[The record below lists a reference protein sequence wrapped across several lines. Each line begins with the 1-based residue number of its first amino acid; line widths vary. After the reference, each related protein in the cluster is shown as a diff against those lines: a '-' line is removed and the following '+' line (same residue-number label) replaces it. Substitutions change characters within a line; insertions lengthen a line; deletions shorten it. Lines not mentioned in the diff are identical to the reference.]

1 MGHHFPSAGV
11 RKQAEEKVQG
21 LVTVASDGLPPQS
34 HQQSMDHQWKTRSE
48 GIAALSTK
56 VCARPSDHLLEQES
70 AADAVVPEVDATI
83 HGEEVKPATH
93 LRNASTN
100 TT

>member
-1 MGHHFPSAGV
+1 LGHHFASVGI
-11 RKQAEEKVQG
+11 RQQAEEKVQG

-34 HQQSMDHQWKTRSE
+34 HQQSTDHRWSE
-48 GIAALSTK
+48 GIATQSTK
-56 VCARPSDHLLEQES
+56 VCAHPGAHLLEQES
-70 AADAVVPEVDATI
+70 AADAVVPEVDAAI
-83 HGEEVKPATH
+83 HGEEVEPATN